1 MASNRFHQAAEFHL
15 PSCCCSVS
23 KLSLTLCDSVDT
35 DSQGRYWWTGRPGFP
50 VHHCLLEL
58 TQTHVHWVS
67 DAIQPSVVPFSS
79 CPQSF
84 PASGSFQMSQLF
96 SSGGQSIGA
105 LASASCSDWFRTG
118 RAVGIQ
124 TKLEMDILGNS
135 GCLVMDED
143 RSSGWWTCSYTFHFR
158 RRQDQNTAIQSVLFN
173 FLIIERNVNTW
184 ENWLCSF
191 K

>member
-1 MASNRFHQAAEFHL
+1 
-15 PSCCCSVS
+15 
-23 KLSLTLCDSVDT
+23 
-35 DSQGRYWWTGRPGFP
+35 
-50 VHHCLLEL
+50 
-58 TQTHVHWVS
+58 
-67 DAIQPSVVPFSS
+67 
-79 CPQSF
+79 
-84 PASGSFQMSQLF
+84 MSQLF
-96 SSGGQSIGA
+96 SSGGQSVGA

-173 FLIIERNVNTW
+173 FLIIERNVNT
-184 ENWLCSF
+184 
-191 K
+191 